1 MYKLKYL
8 PLAQKDL
15 RNIISY
21 IADNLK
27 APKAA
32 MDLLDTLENSISHLQ
47 QFPYSCKLYQA
58 IEPLITE
65 YRILPVKNYLVFYV
79 VIEHEVEIHRIVYGK
94 MNVGKIYNNGKVRIE
109 NWCAKLSLAV
119 LAGESPD

>member
-15 RNIISY
+15 RDITSY

-32 MDLLDTLENSISHLQ
+32 MDFINTLDNSISRLQ
-47 QFPYSCKLYQA
+47 QFFYSCKLYQPQ
-58 IEPLITE
+58 ESLKTE
-65 YRILPVKNYLVFYV
+65 YRLMPVKNYLVFYV
-79 VIEHEVEIHRIVYGK
+79 VIENEVEIHRIVYAK
-94 MNVGKIYNNGKVRIE
+94 MNL
-109 NWCAKLSLAV
+109 AKFIK
-119 LAGESPD
+119 

>member
-15 RNIISY
+15 RNITNY

-32 MDLLDTLENSISHLQ
+32 MDLVDAFEQSIHRLQ
-47 QFPYSCKLYQA
+47 QFPYSCQLYQS
-58 IEPLITE
+58 IQPLEAE
-65 YRILPVKNYLVFYV
+65 YRMLNVKQYLVFYV
-79 VIEHEVEIHRIVYGK
+79 VTAHEVEIHRIIYAK
-94 MNVGKIYNNGKVRIE
+94 MDITNLIK
-109 NWCAKLSLAV
+109 
-119 LAGESPD
+119 

>member
-15 RNIISY
+15 KDITSY

-32 MDLLDTLENSISHLQ
+32 MDLVDDLDHSIRRLQ
-47 QFPYSCKLYQA
+47 QFPFSCRVYQP
-58 IEPLITE
+58 IEPLDDE
-65 YRILPVKNYLVFYV
+65 YRMLPVKNYLVFYV
-79 VIEHEVEIHRIVYGK
+79 VTEHEVEIRRIVYAK
-94 MNVGKIYNNGKVRIE
+94 MDIKNIIK
-109 NWCAKLSLAV
+109 
-119 LAGESPD
+119 

>member
-15 RNIISY
+15 WNITNY

-32 MDLLDTLENSISHLQ
+32 MDFIDTLDNSISRLQ
-47 QFPYSCKLYQA
+47 QFPYSCKLYKPQ
-58 IEPLITE
+58 ESLETE
-65 YRILPVKNYLVFYV
+65 YRLLPVKNYLVFYV
-79 VIEHEVEIHRIVYGK
+79 VIENKVEIHRIIYA
-94 MNVGKIYNNGKVRIE
+94 KINLEKFI
-109 NWCAKLSLAV
+109 K
-119 LAGESPD
+119 

>member
-1 MYKLKYL
+1 MHKLKYL

-15 RNIISY
+15 VDIIDY

-32 MDLLDTLENSISHLQ
+32 MDLIDALDSSIRLLQ
-47 QFPYSCKLYQA
+47 QFPYSYKVYQP
-58 IEPLITE
+58 IQPLETE

-79 VIEHEVEIHRIVYGK
+79 VTEDLVEIHRIIYSK
-94 MNVGKIYNNGKVRIE
+94 MDIKNHIK
-109 NWCAKLSLAV
+109 
-119 LAGESPD
+119 